1 MRMLTLSL
9 LPALAGMLH
18 AADPASAFQPWSAV
32 EKFDVEKLARG
43 KIATECNGSMDFA
56 RGIGAQA
63 VFIVNA
69 TPEAAVR
76 TLLTSDPTKRPEEET
91 YQRPL
96 FHNESEAGFAKIQLD
111 PKIPAVR
118 RLLEAMRKPG
128 DLHLSRE
135 EIALLPK
142 GDGIDDARRFW
153 AGVMTQRW
161 MQWTQRGEMHATE
174 AIDVRGEI
182 ASLLKEE
189 PKVAKHFAVLLA
201 PFTQSGAPA
210 APALHYWDL
219 SNVNHTAAFSL
230 GAIYTRAA
238 DGREQVL
245 DVSYYASSG
254 YLASITLYELVPVTL
269 EGQPRTLVWEGCLV
283 SAPALAGGFG
293 VKKAV
298 GSRLMVG
305 DLEKSVRFFQQDA
318 AGENSKLQ
326 IPNSK

>member
-1 MRMLTLSL
+1 MRAHAPLFTLLFGFASVL
-9 LPALAGMLH
+9 QG
-18 AADPASAFQPWSAV
+18 ADVGEAFRGWSGF
-32 EKFDVEKLARG
+32 EKVDVEKLGHG
-43 KIATECNGSMDFA
+43 KIATECNGSMGFA
-56 RGIGAQA
+56 RGISAQA
-63 VFIVNA
+63 AFVVNA
-69 TPEAAVR
+69 TPEGAVR
-76 TLLTSDPTKRPEEET
+76 TLLTSDPTRRPEEET

-96 FHNESEAGFAKIQLD
+96 FHHEGEAGFAKVKLD

-118 RLLEAMRKPG
+118 RLLEAMRKREG
-128 DLHLSRE
+128 LHLSRE
-135 EIALLPK
+135 EIAQLPQ
-142 GDGIDDARRFW
+142 GDGIEDAQRFW
-153 AGVMTQRW
+153 AETMRQRW
-161 MQWTQRGEMHATE
+161 TQWTQRGELRATE
-174 AIDVRGEI
+174 AIDVRSEI

-189 PKVAKHFAVLLA
+189 SKLAKHFAALLT
-201 PFTQSGAPA
+201 PFTQAGAPPE
-210 APALHYWDL
+210 PAVHYWDL

-238 DGREQVL
+238 DGRQQVL

-269 EGQPRTLVWEGCLV
+269 DGQPRALVWEGCLV

-318 AGENSKLQ
+318 AGK
-326 IPNSK
+326 